1 MNHYQKSIVF
11 FLVIVFS
18 IQSSFAQYKR
28 EIDSIKNLLEM
39 SKNLLYE
46 DSKKSLEYAKT
57 AENKYLDI
65 YGDALLADINYRI
78 GTVYYLKA
86 EYASALERFI
96 NANDIYLKL
105 NDSIGIITGYTGLGL
120 VEMGIENYEISIE
133 YYEKARKYIKSHN
146 NKNMCVINFN
156 VGLNYYYLEDYDNA
170 LKYIKKS
177 FDQAKANERFD
188 IEMMAYINLANYHL
202 TFKNNDSALIYLN
215 KVENHP
221 SEPNLWNKTYLKK
234 GMAKYY
240 LAENNLTM
248 AEEEALASMEIAKK
262 LNLKWEIKENLE
274 TLSQIAFLKNDFKNA
289 FLFKQQQQIYND
301 SINSENRIRK
311 IKYLLYQKKDKE
323 NQRLTFDNKTIK
335 SSLITA
341 KTIVIISF
349 VICIISVIL
358 LLLYRKNL
366 KSKTKFNEELNNKN
380 KEIISQNS
388 DLEEMISTKTK
399 ILSIISHDMKSPL
412 AAIKQVLMMYN
423 DKMLTKEEQDELLK
437 KLLIQVEST
446 IEMLTNLVFWAKKQ
460 ANGIKVNKV
469 ALNPLN
475 SLKNIIKQNKVI
487 LDLKEIDI
495 YLKSDGFENTK
506 IIIDPDQF
514 RIICQNI
521 IANSIKYSFNNSKI
535 NILFSENNKN
545 LKIHFID
552 EGVGMT
558 KEKIKEIT
566 NKNSNLKSQLGTNDE
581 KGSGLGL
588 VLAQSLLELNNG
600 HLEISSE
607 LNKGS
612 EFIIHLNKTI

>member
-1 MNHYQKSIVF
+1 MIVF
-11 FLVIVFS
+11 LT
-18 IQSSFAQYKR
+18 QSSFAQYKK
-28 EIDSIKNLLEM
+28 EIDSIRNLLEM
-39 SKNLLYE
+39 SKNVLYE

-65 YGDALLADINYRI
+65 YGDVLLAEINYRI

-86 EYASALERFI
+86 EYASALERFT

-105 NDSIGIITGYTGLGL
+105 NDSIGIVTGYTGLGL
-120 VEMGIENYEISIE
+120 VEMGIENYEISIK
-133 YYEKARKYIKSHN
+133 YYEKARKYITSDN
-146 NKNMCVINFN
+146 DKNQCVINFN
-156 VGLNYYYLEDYDNA
+156 VGLNYYYLEDYDNS
-170 LKYIKKS
+170 LKYIRKS
-177 FDQAKANERFD
+177 IDQAKTNERFD

-202 TFKNNDSALIYLN
+202 TFKNNDSALVYLQ

-240 LAENNLTM
+240 LAENNLMM
-248 AEEEALASMEIAKK
+248 AEKEAMASMDIAKK
-262 LNLKWEIKENLE
+262 LNLKWEIEENLE

-301 SINSENRIRK
+301 SINSENRVRK
-311 IKYLLYQKKDKE
+311 IKYLLYQKKDNE
-323 NQRLTFDNKTIK
+323 NKRLALDNKTIK

-341 KTIVIISF
+341 KTIVIVSF

-380 KEIISQNS
+380 KEIISQNT

-495 YLKSDGFENTK
+495 YLQSDGFENTK

-521 IANSIKYSFNNSKI
+521 IGNSIKYSFNNSKI
-535 NILFSENNKN
+535 NIFFSESGNN

-558 KEKIKEIT
+558 KEKINEIIA
-566 NKNSNLKSQLGTNDE
+566 KKSNLKSQLGTNEE

-588 VLAQSLLELNNG
+588 VLTQSLLELNNG